1 MSRDTLG
8 QMCKSVFSQFYRLIG
23 GLIAAAVVALVA
35 LCCIGA
41 MAKKEK
47 EGRPVFAPVVQNPV
61 SERAAEKA

>member
-1 MSRDTLG
+1 MLE
-8 QMCKSVFSQFYRLIG
+8 VLH
-23 GLIAAAVVALVA
+23 IAAAVVAIAA
-35 LCCIGA
+35 LCCILA

>member
-1 MSRDTLG
+1 
-8 QMCKSVFSQFYRLIG
+8 MCKSVFSQFYRLIG

-47 EGRPVFAPVVQNPV
+47 EGKPVFAPVHNPV
-61 SERAAEKA
+61 NNERVAEKA